1 MKKLYLE
8 YFYIPKEGK
17 IREKAFL
24 ARIAASF
31 VFVVVCLFAMGITAY
46 AYFSSSITT
55 KTSSVVAAKY
65 ALLYSVNGAATEEA
79 GFVLSEKPSE
89 AVEYQITATRALD
102 STATTGYCVVT
113 VDIDRDGFPEYEYHT
128 VQLGK
133 DQKAD
138 GGERESVTFTLALK
152 DAATV
157 TLEARWG
164 TSIYYNAT
172 DAERLGKYISDGSAM
187 TPGASSVSTDEPT
200 DETPDTPEAPVTP
213 ETPDTPEN
221 PEVPGEP
228 SNDAPVEDPA
238 VDTPEEPDV
247 DTPVTPDDSVV
258 DTPDAPSDEDSATDG
273 TVTPDEPSSDENGT
287 PTDEILSDTES
298 KTE

>member
-65 ALLYSVNGAATEEA
+65 ALLYSVNNVATEETELVLPSS
-79 GFVLSEKPSE
+79 GPDPHKFV
-89 AVEYQITATRALD
+89 ITFD
-102 STATTGYCVVT
+102 DIESTATTGYCVVT
-113 VDIDRDGFPEYEYHT
+113 VDIGSDGTPDYEYHT

-133 DQKAD
+133 DQKAPN
-138 GGERESVTFTLALK
+138 GKRESVTFTLTLK